1 MARLLY
7 GADIAEKNFKDSVE
21 LLVEES
27 GRFYGSGVGC
37 VLSILQVGSNPA
49 SNTYVRKK
57 LEAVQKL
64 NSLLNETEEFKDRAM
79 FITQLYQLSNCTPYS
94 NVVKSIM
101 EAENPVIPQFPM
113 YGRGIDKEIA
123 FALKPEIDIDGL
135 SEGNQIALYNGEPKI
150 IPCTAKAVMDIF
162 EYECYN
168 LEGKVVMIAGKS
180 DLVGKPLIHLLLAC
194 GATVISINSKTPRDR
209 IKPILSQADVLITA
223 IGVPKYF
230 NAEIVPDCLDYIID
244 VGITKVDGKLVGDVD
259 PELYTT
265 FRDGCTITPVPNGIG
280 AITVSNVIYNLV
292 TLYAKTKNH
301 KEALAWR

>member
-7 GADIAEKNFKDSVE
+7 GADIAQKNFEDSIE
-21 LLVEES
+21 LLKS
-27 GRFYGSGVGC
+27 RQYYFSDRLVGC
-37 VLSILQVGSNPA
+37 TLSILQVGSNPA
-49 SNTYVRKK
+49 SNVYVRRK
-57 LEAVQKL
+57 LEAVQKFNNMI
-64 NSLLNETEEFKDRAM
+64 NSTEEFKGRAN
-79 FITQLYQLSNCTPYS
+79 FSTQLLQLSS
-94 NVVKSIM
+94 SVDADMISKIVRRS
-101 EAENPVIPQFPM
+101 ENPIIPQFPM
-113 YGRGIDKEIA
+113 YSKVIDSDIA
-123 FALKPEIDIDGL
+123 NELKPNYDIDGL
-135 SEGNQIALYNGEPKI
+135 SEGNQIALYKGEPKI

-244 VGITKVDGKLVGDVD
+244 VGINKVNGILVGDVD
-259 PELYTT
+259 PELYNT
-265 FRDGCTITPVPNGIG
+265 FRDRCTITPVPNGIG
-280 AITVSNVIYNLV
+280 VITVSNVIYNLAS
-292 TLYAKTKNH
+292 LYLNNI
-301 KEALAWR
+301 